1 MKKIERITEN
11 VLTRIVKRV
20 LKEEEDFSE
29 YMKEVNVVGRSIAK
43 AISGDDT
50 DMYVDLVPKIENWFI
65 SNVNKISNMGH
76 AATEHISQ
84 KNK

>member
-11 VLTRIVKRV
+11 DLTRIVKRV
-20 LKEEEDFSE
+20 LKEEEDLSE
-29 YMKEVNVVGRSIAK
+29 YMKEVNVVGRAIAK
-43 AISGDDT
+43 EISGDDT

-76 AATEHISQ
+76 AATEYITQ

>member
-1 MKKIERITEN
+1 
-11 VLTRIVKRV
+11 
-20 LKEEEDFSE
+20 
-29 YMKEVNVVGRSIAK
+29 
-43 AISGDDT
+43 
-50 DMYVDLVPKIENWFI
+50 MYVDLVPKIENWFI